1 MNFITTIIKIETE
14 EVKFMYRRQEIK
26 MSSYGKARTR
36 FGIRQI
42 TIVGMMSAVS
52 VVLGLTGYG
61 FIPLPTAKATIM
73 HIPVIIGAV
82 LEGPLV
88 GAVIGLIF
96 GLFSIF
102 QNITTPSL
110 LSFAFLNPLVS
121 VLPRILIGITS
132 YYSYRILHK
141 KNEPI
146 SIGIA
151 AAVGTI
157 TNTVGVLTMIY
168 ILYAERYAE
177 AIGKSAE
184 IAAKAI
190 YGIALTNGVPEV
202 IIAILVT
209 VPAVLAIKKI
219 RK

>member
-1 MNFITTIIKIETE
+1 MTSF
-14 EVKFMYRRQEIK
+14 
-26 MSSYGKARTR
+26 GKAKTR

-61 FIPLPTAKATIM
+61 FVPLPAAKATIM
-73 HIPVIIGAV
+73 HIPVIIGAI
-82 LEGPLV
+82 LEGPVV

-110 LSFAFLNPLVS
+110 LSFAFINPLVS

-132 YYSYRILHK
+132 YYSFRILLK
-141 KNEPI
+141 KNEPL
-146 SIGIA
+146 SIAIG

-157 TNTVGVLTMIY
+157 TNTAGVLTMIY
-168 ILYAERYAE
+168 ILYAARYAE
-177 AIGKSAE
+177 VIGKSAD

-190 YGIALTNGVPEV
+190 YGIALTNGIPEM